1 MTEYEE
7 FLMRK
12 VPEAVKCGARI
23 EDSDINPILFPH
35 QRDIVRWAVI
45 GGRRAIFASFGLGK
59 TVMQLETLR
68 LVQKVHGGKALIVC
82 PLGVR
87 QEFRKDAVM
96 LGISTEY
103 VRTDAEV
110 EASTANILLTNYER
124 VRDGQITP
132 SQFKAVS
139 LDEASV
145 LRGYGTKTYQEFLT
159 LFPSVPYKYVCTAT
173 PSPNRYKE
181 LIHYAGFLGVMD
193 TGEALTRFF
202 QRDPEKAGNLT
213 LYLHKE
219 REFWLWMTTW
229 AVFLTKPSDLGY
241 SDEGYDLPELEVV
254 YHKVNPEMKSFEDL
268 FDWNPSMGLEAS
280 AKEKRRT
287 LSVRVAKAAEIVA
300 AHPGKHFLLWHD
312 LEDERH
318 ALCKAIPGTKA
329 AYGSQDLDDREQL
342 IVDFADGKILHLA
355 TKPKISGSGCN
366 FQRHCHNMI
375 FVGIGYKF
383 NDFIQ
388 SLHRVQRYGQTE
400 KVVAHVIYSES
411 EAHILSVL
419 LEKWENHRKL
429 VANMTD
435 IIKEFGLAKEAIST
449 ELSRSMGLA
458 RQEIQGKRFVA
469 VNNDCILETARMPEN
484 SVDLIHTSIPF
495 GNHYEYSPSYNDLGH
510 NTGNETFFEQMD
522 FLTPE
527 LLRILKP
534 GRVAAVH
541 VKDRILF
548 GNVTGYG
555 MPSVDPFHAL
565 TIAHYMKH
573 GFIFFGMITIE
584 TDVVRENNQTY
595 RLGWTEQC
603 KDGSKMGVGCPEY
616 LLLFRKLPSDNSKA
630 YADLPVSKTKD
641 VYTRGR
647 WQIDARGK
655 WNSSGDRFMSSEEI
669 AVADLK
675 HISRKFKAWMDNTIY
690 NYETHATLAD
700 ELDKL
705 GKLPSTFEALQVP
718 ARDQERVWSDISRMR
733 VLNSEQKRKKLQ
745 NHVCPLQFD
754 IVDRVITRYSNPG
767 EVVFDPFG
775 GIMTV
780 PYRAVKLGR
789 VGYGCELNPSYWA
802 DGTEYL
808 KAADRG
814 AEVPTL
820 SMFEDAI
827 FDGLEADSEGDAG
840 D

>member
-1 MTEYEE
+1 MSQSYEE
-7 FLMRK
+7 FLLQK
-12 VPEAVKCGARI
+12 VPEAVKSGLYVKD
-23 EDSDINPILFPH
+23 EEINPILFPH
-35 QRDIVRWAVI
+35 QRDIVRWAVM

-68 LVQKVHGGKALIVC
+68 LVKQAHGGKALIVC

-87 QEFRKDAVM
+87 QEFKHDAEM
-96 LGISTEY
+96 LGISVEY

-110 EASTANILLTNYER
+110 ASCTADICLTNYER

-132 SQFKAVS
+132 SQFQAVS

-202 QRDPEKAGNLT
+202 QRDPEKAGNLM
-213 LYLHKE
+213 LYPHKE

-229 AVFLTKPSDLGY
+229 AVFVTKPSDLGH
-241 SDEGYDLPELEVV
+241 DDAGYDLPEMEVI
-254 YHKVNPEMKSFEDL
+254 YHKILPAKIKEIDL
-268 FDWNPSMGLEAS
+268 FGIEMSMGLEMS
-280 AKEKRRT
+280 SKEKRV
-287 LSVRVAKAAEIVA
+287 SISDRVTKAVEIVNEN
-300 AHPGKHFLLWHD
+300 PERHFLLWHD
-312 LEDERH
+312 LEDERM
-318 ALCKAIPGTKA
+318 AITKAIPESKA
-329 AYGSQDLDDREQL
+329 AYGSQDLDEREAL
-342 IVDFADGKILHLA
+342 IVDFAEGRLKYLS
-355 TKPKISGSGCN
+355 TKPKIAGSGCN
-366 FQRHCHNMI
+366 FQRHCRDAI

-388 SLHRVQRYGQTE
+388 SIHRIHRFGQTG
-400 KVVAHVIYSES
+400 KVTIHVIYT
-411 EAHILSVL
+411 EAEAPILNVL
-419 LEKWENHRKL
+419 LQKWENHKRL

-435 IIKEFGLAKEAIST
+435 IIKQFGLAKEAIST
-449 ELSRSMGLA
+449 ELQRAMGLP
-458 RQEIQGKRFVA
+458 RQECQGEKFVA
-469 VNNDCILETARMPEN
+469 VNNDCILETRRMPDN
-484 SVDLIHTSIPF
+484 TVDLIHTSIPF
-495 GNHYEYSPSYNDLGH
+495 GNHYEYSPSYNDFGH

-630 YADLPVSKTKD
+630 YADVPVSKEKS
-641 VYTRGR
+641 VYTRGQ

-655 WNSSGDRFMSSEEI
+655 WNSSGNRFMSSEEI
-669 AVADLK
+669 ANADLK
-675 HISRKFKAWMDNTIY
+675 TISRKFKAYMESAVY
-690 NYETHATLAD
+690 NYEEHRTLANA
-700 ELDKL
+700 LDAL
-705 GKLPSTFEALQVP
+705 GKLPATFEALQVP
-718 ARDQERVWSDISRMR
+718 ARDQDRVWSDISRMR
-733 VLNSEQKRKKLQ
+733 VLNSEQKRRNLQ
-745 NHVCPLQFD
+745 NHICPLQFD
-754 IVDRVITRYSNPG
+754 IVDRVINRYSNPG

-780 PYRAVKLGR
+780 PYRAVRLGR
-789 VGYGCELNPSYWA
+789 YGYGCELNPVYWEN
-802 DGTEYL
+802 GLEYL
-808 KAADRG
+808 KAAEKDV
-814 AEVPTL
+814 EVPTL
-820 SMFEDAI
+820 ES
-827 FDGLEADSEGDAG
+827 FDGDIFGAG
-840 D
+840 NAA